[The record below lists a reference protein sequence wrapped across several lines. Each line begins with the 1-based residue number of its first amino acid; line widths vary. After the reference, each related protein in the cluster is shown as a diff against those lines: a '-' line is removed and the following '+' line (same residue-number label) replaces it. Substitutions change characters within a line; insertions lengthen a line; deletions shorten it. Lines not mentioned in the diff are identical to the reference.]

1 MPTDSNE
8 TSKSSVLTEIGKIR
22 HENNFL
28 KERVNNLES
37 FKKNF
42 FTLQNDL
49 IEAKE
54 KLGVYEEALNFC
66 QIKNRIIES
75 HEPPVDEVE
84 ITQTDSVLDFLHN
97 SLSARSYQDLV
108 MSIFQSTEDLELGMG
123 IQIRH
128 KENVLNYAL
137 EESQKD
143 INTTLI
149 NTHKNDGN
157 KVDKD
162 DFFIINE
169 SYLSVI
175 ATNFS
180 DKDTSK
186 GKQVANFLEMI
197 TLGANARID
206 TLCQKSELD
215 ELKSNIYK
223 IFKKTNDSFSGIQD
237 NMDQQVITIS
247 ELFISFEENLM
258 ATCMRAKIS
267 TSHSDL
273 IKLIL
278 HDAKSELNLIL
289 TSSLTMDEHFM
300 RVMSKLEKAYSPDRD
315 DLIS

>member
-8 TSKSSVLTEIGKIR
+8 TSKPSVLTEIGKIR

-49 IEAKE
+49 IEAEE

-75 HEPPVDEVE
+75 HEQPVDEVE

-108 MSIFQSTEDLELGMG
+108 MSIFQSTDGLELGMG

-128 KENVLNYAL
+128 KQNILNYAL
-137 EESQKD
+137 DESQKD

-149 NTHKNDGN
+149 NTHKNNGN

-162 DFFIINE
+162 DFFIFNE

-186 GKQVANFLEMI
+186 GKQVCNFLEMI

-206 TLCQKSELD
+206 TLSQKSELD

-223 IFKKTNDSFSGIQD
+223 IFKKTNDSFSHIQD
-237 NMDQQVITIS
+237 NMDQQIITIS

-267 TSHSDL
+267 KSHIDL

-278 HDAKSELNLIL
+278 HDAKSELNLTL
-289 TSSLTMDEHFM
+289 TSSLSIDEHFIS
-300 RVMSKLEKAYSPDRD
+300 VMNKLEKAYSPDKD
-315 DLIS
+315 T